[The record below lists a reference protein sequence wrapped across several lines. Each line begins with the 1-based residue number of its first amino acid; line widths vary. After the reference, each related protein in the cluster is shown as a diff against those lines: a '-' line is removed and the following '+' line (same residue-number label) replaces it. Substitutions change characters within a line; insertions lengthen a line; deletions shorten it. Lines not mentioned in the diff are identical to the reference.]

1 MRNLLLFSFFLLLL
15 LPSLSEAQRTKRN
28 LQSPNR
34 WTLALS
40 GGLTSP
46 YHDIRRDEYGDLSDL
61 SYNVGAQLGYWFGP
75 AIGIRGNLNY
85 GNVTGILQNS
95 TAINNY
101 GLPSSVEA
109 STDYFSGSIM
119 AMFNFSGMALDKY
132 KPIINE
138 RRFGFYGLLGIGAVN
153 YAANLRNLNTNQ
165 FLDVRDAGTSNAL
178 AIMIPIGI
186 GVSYK
191 FNPKFHVDLEAG
203 LMNVLSDNFDAMV
216 VQKTSGPTGSP
227 EVNFGRGLDKA
238 GTLNVNFVFH
248 LGSNRQGNSE
258 YWSRSLLQQ
267 AYAEYSENLNLLENK
282 FNQTNKDIK
291 KHDVQIIALEDKI
304 NSLERQMRMSEVE
317 MKKDSDGD
325 GVPDVFDKEDTKWDL
340 TSLQVSSCGWSSEE
354 LAQLRKRAE
363 GKEKINV
370 DGSGVALDVDK
381 DGISDHLD
389 KCPTIPGL
397 VSCHGCMP
405 ETKQETIKILTDLQ
419 GLEFESGKSDFVDC
433 TKKRTKPLQ
442 DACASKQANDMK
454 NLASLVAYLNEE
466 QSLGFKL
473 RIVGHTDDVG
483 NSELNNTLS
492 FERANSVK
500 TRLVSMGVAADRII
514 TEGRGESEPKFGPS
528 GTNGAFTDADRT
540 RNRRIEFVIE

>member
-1 MRNLLLFSFFLLLL
+1 MRNPLHFILFFLLLL
-15 LPSLSEAQRTKRN
+15 PALSEAQRTKRN
-28 LQSPNR
+28 LQAPNR
-34 WTLALS
+34 WTLALT
-40 GGLTSP
+40 GGATLP
-46 YHDIRRDEYGDLSDL
+46 YHDIRRDEYVDLGDV

-85 GNVTGILQNS
+85 GNVVGTLNNS
-95 TAINNY
+95 TFVTNY
-101 GLPSSVEA
+101 GLPGPVEA
-109 STDYFSGSIM
+109 STDYFSGSIVGVL
-119 AMFNFSGMALDKY
+119 NFSGMALDKY
-132 KPIINE
+132 RPLVNE
-138 RRFGFYGLLGIGAVN
+138 RRFGFYGLVGIGAIN
-153 YAANLRNLNTNQ
+153 YSARLRNLNSNQ
-165 FLDVRDAGTSNAL
+165 YLDVVDAGTSDGL
-178 AIMIPIGI
+178 AVMIPIGL
-186 GVSYK
+186 GMSYK
-191 FNPKFHVDLEAG
+191 FSPKFHVDLEAG
-203 LMNVLSDNFDAMV
+203 MNNILVDNFDGMNM
-216 VQKTSGPTGSP
+216 QKTNGTAGAGEYS
-227 EVNFGRGLDKA
+227 FGRNLDKA
-238 GTLNVNFVFH
+238 GTINLNFVFH
-248 LGSNRQGNSE
+248 LGSNRQSNSA

-282 FNQTNKDIK
+282 LNQTNKEVK
-291 KHDVQIIALEDKI
+291 RHDVQIIALEEKI

-340 TSLQVSSCGWSSEE
+340 SALQVSSCGWSAEE
-354 LAQLRKRAE
+354 LAQLKIRADR
-363 GKEKINV
+363 KEKINV

-381 DGISDHLD
+381 DGIPDHLD

-442 DACASKQANDMK
+442 DACAAKQAADMK

-473 RIVGHTDDVG
+473 RIIGHTDDVG

-500 TRLVSMGVAADRII
+500 ARLVSMGVDENRINI
-514 TEGRGESEPKFGPS
+514 EGRGESEPKFGPS
-528 GTNGAFTDADRT
+528 GANGSFTDADRT